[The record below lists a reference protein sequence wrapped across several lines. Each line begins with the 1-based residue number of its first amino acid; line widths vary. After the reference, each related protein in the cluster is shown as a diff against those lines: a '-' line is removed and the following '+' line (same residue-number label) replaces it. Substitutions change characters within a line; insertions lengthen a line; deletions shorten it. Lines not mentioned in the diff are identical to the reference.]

1 LATAIR
7 TEGLTKDYRPAFGG
21 RPVRALDDL
30 TLEIREGETF
40 GLVGPNGSGKT
51 TALKLLLGLI
61 FPTSGRAW
69 LYDSDLHDPAIK
81 QRIGYLPEGP
91 YYYPFL
97 RGEELLRFYARLF
110 GMDGRAAEQRI
121 TELLRLVDMERWRH
135 TPLNEC
141 SHGMVQRFGL
151 AQALINDPDLLIL
164 DEPTSG
170 LDPLV
175 SFRIR
180 EVIAGL
186 KTRGKT
192 ILMCS
197 HLLHEVESLCDRIAI
212 LHQGVVKA
220 LGTMEELRAVTHS
233 RPDADLESVFI
244 RMLSE
249 EKPT

>member
-7 TEGLTKDYRPAFGG
+7 TEGLTKDYRPALGG
-21 RPVRALDDL
+21 RPIRALDGL
-30 TLEIREGETF
+30 TIEIEEGETF

-61 FPTSGRAW
+61 FPTAGRAW
-69 LYDSDLHDPAIK
+69 IYGSDVEDPMIK

-97 RGEELLRFYARLF
+97 RGDELLLFYARLF
-110 GMDGRAAEQRI
+110 GITGQAAEQRVND
-121 TELLRLVDMERWRH
+121 LLRTVDMERWRR

-141 SHGMVQRFGL
+141 SRGMVQRFGL

-175 SFRIR
+175 SYRIR

-186 KTRGKT
+186 KAQGKT
-192 ILMCS
+192 ILLCS
-197 HLLHEVESLCDRIAI
+197 HLLPEVESLCDRVAI
-212 LHQGVVKA
+212 LHQGDMKA
-220 LGTMEELRAVTHS
+220 MGTLDELRAVTGS
-233 RPDADLESVFI
+233 PPGADLETVFV

-249 EKPT
+249 ELPT